1 MVARHK
7 ETRKLLDIMYEGGRL
22 TGRYKVPDRNDHQV
36 RRAIEREMQDKIV
49 GFFEAQNGALVK

>member
-1 MVARHK
+1 
-7 ETRKLLDIMYEGGRL
+7 MYEGGRL